1 MKKVAICGVG
11 SSLRNFDWGSD
22 YEVWGLNHHKNKF
35 KRWNLWWNL
44 HTNEFIENTITQ
56 INYPY
61 EQAYKLRNIPVEG
74 RSNIRYKYFASSM
87 SYMTAYA
94 ILKGYDEIL
103 YCGCDFATKDEIRTK
118 QKECLE
124 QWIAFAQG
132 RGISI
137 KVIADSPLCSET
149 GLYIY
154 GINSE
159 KEKICG

>member
-1 MKKVAICGVG
+1 MFKKVAICGVG
-11 SSLRNFDWGSD
+11 NSLKNFNWDSD

-35 KRWNLWWNL
+35 KRYDLWFDL
-44 HTNEFIENTITQ
+44 HKKEAIEGVITQ
-56 INYPY
+56 ANFPF
-61 EQAYKLRNIPVEG
+61 EEVYKLRRIPVEG
-74 RSNIRYKYFASSM
+74 RNNIRWRYFQSSM

-103 YCGCDFATKDEIRTK
+103 YCGCDFATKDESRTK

-132 RGISI
+132 RGINI

-149 GLYIY
+149 GLYVKR
-154 GINSE
+154 N
-159 KEKICG
+159 